1 MEQNEERAT
10 HVVYEKDE
18 HGQIVIADEVVAI
31 IAGIAATEVKGVDS
45 MYGGWSGEIIS
56 RMGIRDLSKGVS
68 ISIEDGHV
76 SVKLSLNVRY
86 GYSIPDVSR
95 NVQDKVTERRRL
107 NGCADEFHG
116 GRAVLCMHAVY
127 RCHGRNMKLKYSHR

>member
-76 SVKLSLNVRY
+76 SVKLSLNVKY

-95 NVQDKVTERRRL
+95 NVQDKVASAIESMTGL
-107 NGCADEFHG
+107 S
-116 GRAVLCMHAVY
+116 VLDVNIRIAGVV
-127 RCHGRNMKLKYSHR
+127 NAENE

>member
-68 ISIEDGHV
+68 ISIEDDHV
-76 SVKLSLNVRY
+76 SVKLSLNVKY

-95 NVQDKVTERRRL
+95 NVQDKVASAIESMTGL
-107 NGCADEFHG
+107 S
-116 GRAVLCMHAVY
+116 VLDVNIRIAGVV
-127 RCHGRNMKLKYSHR
+127 NAENE

>member
-10 HVVYEKDE
+10 QVVYEKDE

-95 NVQDKVTERRRL
+95 NVQDKVASAIESMTGL
-107 NGCADEFHG
+107 S
-116 GRAVLCMHAVY
+116 VLDVNIRIAGVV
-127 RCHGRNMKLKYSHR
+127 NAENE

>member
-95 NVQDKVTERRRL
+95 NVQDKVASAIESMTGL
-107 NGCADEFHG
+107 S
-116 GRAVLCMHAVY
+116 VLDVNIRIAGVV
-127 RCHGRNMKLKYSHR
+127 NAESE

>member
-1 MEQNEERAT
+1 MEQNEERTT

-68 ISIEDGHV
+68 ITIEDGHV
-76 SVKLSLNVRY
+76 SVKLSLNVKY

-95 NVQDKVTERRRL
+95 NVQDKVASAIESMTGL
-107 NGCADEFHG
+107 S
-116 GRAVLCMHAVY
+116 VLDVNIRIAGVV
-127 RCHGRNMKLKYSHR
+127 NVENA

>member
-68 ISIEDGHV
+68 ITIEDGHV
-76 SVKLSLNVRY
+76 SVKLSLIVKY

-95 NVQDKVTERRRL
+95 NVQDKVASAIESMTGL
-107 NGCADEFHG
+107 S
-116 GRAVLCMHAVY
+116 VLDVNIRIAGVV
-127 RCHGRNMKLKYSHR
+127 NAENE

>member
-76 SVKLSLNVRY
+76 SVKLSLNVKY
-86 GYSIPDVSR
+86 GYSIPDISR
-95 NVQDKVTERRRL
+95 NVQDKVASAIESMTGL
-107 NGCADEFHG
+107 S
-116 GRAVLCMHAVY
+116 VLDVNIRIAGVV
-127 RCHGRNMKLKYSHR
+127 NAENE

>member
-45 MYGGWSGEIIS
+45 MYVGWSGEIIS

-95 NVQDKVTERRRL
+95 NVQDKVASAIESMTGL
-107 NGCADEFHG
+107 S
-116 GRAVLCMHAVY
+116 VLDVNIRIAGVV
-127 RCHGRNMKLKYSHR
+127 NAENE

>member
-10 HVVYEKDE
+10 HVVYKKDE

-95 NVQDKVTERRRL
+95 NVQDKVASAIESMTGL
-107 NGCADEFHG
+107 S
-116 GRAVLCMHAVY
+116 VLDVNIRIAGVV
-127 RCHGRNMKLKYSHR
+127 NAENE

>member
-76 SVKLSLNVRY
+76 SVKLSLNVRLLH
-86 GYSIPDVSR
+86 P
-95 NVQDKVTERRRL
+95 
-107 NGCADEFHG
+107 GCFEKRTG
-116 GRAVLCMHAVY
+116 
-127 RCHGRNMKLKYSHR
+127 

>member
-1 MEQNEERAT
+1 MEQNEERTT

-95 NVQDKVTERRRL
+95 NVQDKVASAIESMTGL
-107 NGCADEFHG
+107 S
-116 GRAVLCMHAVY
+116 VLDVNIRIAGVV
-127 RCHGRNMKLKYSHR
+127 NAENE

>member
-31 IAGIAATEVKGVDS
+31 IAGIAATEVKGVEC

-95 NVQDKVTERRRL
+95 NVQDKVASAIESMTGL
-107 NGCADEFHG
+107 S
-116 GRAVLCMHAVY
+116 VLDVNIRIAGVV
-127 RCHGRNMKLKYSHR
+127 NAENE

>member
-56 RMGIRDLSKGVS
+56 RMGIRDLAKGVS
-68 ISIEDGHV
+68 ITIEDDHV
-76 SVKLSLNVRY
+76 SVKLSLNVKY

-95 NVQDKVTERRRL
+95 NVQDKVASAIESMTGL
-107 NGCADEFHG
+107 S
-116 GRAVLCMHAVY
+116 VLDVNIRIAGVV
-127 RCHGRNMKLKYSHR
+127 NAENA

>member
-31 IAGIAATEVKGVDS
+31 IAGIAATEAKGVDS

-56 RMGIRDLSKGVS
+56 RMGIRDLAKGVS
-68 ISIEDGHV
+68 ISIEDDHV
-76 SVKLSLNVRY
+76 SVKLSLNVKY

-95 NVQDKVTERRRL
+95 NVQDKVASAIESMTGLR
-107 NGCADEFHG
+107 
-116 GRAVLCMHAVY
+116 VLDVNIRIAGVV
-127 RCHGRNMKLKYSHR
+127 NAENE

>member
-95 NVQDKVTERRRL
+95 NVQDKVASAIESMTGLSVLDVNIRIAGVV
-107 NGCADEFHG
+107 NADKE
-116 GRAVLCMHAVY
+116 
-127 RCHGRNMKLKYSHR
+127 

>member
-45 MYGGWSGEIIS
+45 MYGGLSGEIIS
-56 RMGIRDLSKGVS
+56 RMGIRDLRKGVS

-95 NVQDKVTERRRL
+95 NVQDKVASAIESMTGL
-107 NGCADEFHG
+107 S
-116 GRAVLCMHAVY
+116 VLDVNIRIAGVV
-127 RCHGRNMKLKYSHR
+127 NAENE

>member
-1 MEQNEERAT
+1 MEQNEERTT

-68 ISIEDGHV
+68 ITIEDGHV
-76 SVKLSLNVRY
+76 SVKLSLNVKY

-95 NVQDKVTERRRL
+95 NVQDKVASAIESMTGL
-107 NGCADEFHG
+107 S
-116 GRAVLCMHAVY
+116 VLDVNIRIAGVV
-127 RCHGRNMKLKYSHR
+127 NAENE

>member
-1 MEQNEERAT
+1 MDQNVERAT

-95 NVQDKVTERRRL
+95 NVQDKVASAIESMTGL
-107 NGCADEFHG
+107 S
-116 GRAVLCMHAVY
+116 VLDVNIRIAGVV
-127 RCHGRNMKLKYSHR
+127 NAENE

>member
-56 RMGIRDLSKGVS
+56 RMGIRDLAKGVS
-68 ISIEDGHV
+68 ITIEDGHV
-76 SVKLSLNVRY
+76 SVKLSLNVKY

-95 NVQDKVTERRRL
+95 NVQDKVASAIESMTGLR
-107 NGCADEFHG
+107 
-116 GRAVLCMHAVY
+116 VLDVNIRIAGVV
-127 RCHGRNMKLKYSHR
+127 NAENE

>member
-1 MEQNEERAT
+1 MEQNEERTT

-18 HGQIVIADEVVAI
+18 HGQIVIADEAVAI

-95 NVQDKVTERRRL
+95 NVQDKVASAIESMTGL
-107 NGCADEFHG
+107 S
-116 GRAVLCMHAVY
+116 VLDVNIRIAGVV
-127 RCHGRNMKLKYSHR
+127 NAENE

>member
-31 IAGIAATEVKGVDS
+31 IAGIAATEVKGVYS

-95 NVQDKVTERRRL
+95 NVQDKVASAIESMTGL
-107 NGCADEFHG
+107 S
-116 GRAVLCMHAVY
+116 VLDVNIRIAGVV
-127 RCHGRNMKLKYSHR
+127 NAENE

>member
-18 HGQIVIADEVVAI
+18 NGQIVIADEVVAI

-95 NVQDKVTERRRL
+95 NVQDKVASAIESMTGL
-107 NGCADEFHG
+107 S
-116 GRAVLCMHAVY
+116 VLDVNIRIAGVV
-127 RCHGRNMKLKYSHR
+127 NAENE

>member
-86 GYSIPDVSR
+86 GYSSPDVSR
-95 NVQDKVTERRRL
+95 NVQDKVASAIESMTGL
-107 NGCADEFHG
+107 S
-116 GRAVLCMHAVY
+116 VLDVNIRIAGVV
-127 RCHGRNMKLKYSHR
+127 NAENE

>member
-1 MEQNEERAT
+1 MEQNEERTT

-68 ISIEDGHV
+68 ITIEDGHV
-76 SVKLSLNVRY
+76 SVKLSLIVKY

-95 NVQDKVTERRRL
+95 NVQDKVASAIESMTGL
-107 NGCADEFHG
+107 S
-116 GRAVLCMHAVY
+116 VLDVNIRIAGVV
-127 RCHGRNMKLKYSHR
+127 NAENE

>member
-95 NVQDKVTERRRL
+95 NVQDKVASAIESMTGL
-107 NGCADEFHG
+107 S
-116 GRAVLCMHAVY
+116 VLDVNIRIAGVV
-127 RCHGRNMKLKYSHR
+127 NAENV

>member
-95 NVQDKVTERRRL
+95 NVQDKVASAIESMTGLSVLDVNIRI
-107 NGCADEFHG
+107 A
-116 GRAVLCMHAVY
+116 AVVNAE
-127 RCHGRNMKLKYSHR
+127 NE

>member
-1 MEQNEERAT
+1 MEQNEERTT

-68 ISIEDGHV
+68 ISIEDDHV
-76 SVKLSLNVRY
+76 SVKLSLNVKY

-95 NVQDKVTERRRL
+95 NVQDKVASAIESMTGL
-107 NGCADEFHG
+107 S
-116 GRAVLCMHAVY
+116 VLDVNIRIAGVV
-127 RCHGRNMKLKYSHR
+127 NAENE